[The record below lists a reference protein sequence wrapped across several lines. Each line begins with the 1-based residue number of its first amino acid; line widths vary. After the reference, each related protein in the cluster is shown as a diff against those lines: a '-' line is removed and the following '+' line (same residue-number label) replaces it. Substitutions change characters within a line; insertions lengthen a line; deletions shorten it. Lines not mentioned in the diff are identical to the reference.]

1 MQAENW
7 QKQEADRKSM
17 AETTRRLSDLHK
29 TIDEV
34 ESFLNSNVSEKLASY
49 ERDIESYQKSLAE
62 LTNRR
67 KSVEQA
73 ITKLKEDV
81 AAQEIRKREMLDNMT
96 LRETKKSIETL
107 KEQYQQLNVQ
117 LKNMNYDETMKK
129 WKKLDDDK
137 QTTLRQVSDM
147 RLSCMYL

>member
-1 MQAENW
+1 
-7 QKQEADRKSM
+7 M

-49 ERDIESYQKSLAE
+49 ERDVESYQKSLAE

-129 WKKLDDDK
+129 WEKLEDDK

>member
-1 MQAENW
+1 
-7 QKQEADRKSM
+7 M

-67 KSVEQA
+67 KNVEQA

-81 AAQEIRKREMLDNMT
+81 AAQEIRKREMLDNMM

-117 LKNMNYDETMKK
+117 LKNMNYDETRKK
-129 WKKLDDDK
+129 WDKLEDDK